1 MKRIS
6 LISIFVLIFSVY
18 SSAQI
23 YVDNQGNVYD
33 QSKRTTQSTAPTTK
47 QQVKSKSSFDAR
59 NLEFGGS
66 LGMQFGNYTSVSI
79 SPQVGYRF
87 SKYLSAGAGLGYSY
101 FKDDWRAYNAKY
113 TAKQHF
119 ASFNLYGNIYPV
131 SFIVLSVKPEI
142 SRMWQ
147 TVEQSTRGSGKETY
161 TKFVPSVVIGG
172 GLRFGPMTAQ
182 VKYDVVQD
190 DYSPYGNSIFYS
202 IGYTFGF

>member
-6 LISIFVLIFSVY
+6 LILAFALSLAFSAK
-18 SSAQI
+18 AQI

-33 QSKRTTQSTAPTTK
+33 QSKKTTQNVTPK
-47 QQVKSKSSFDAR
+47 QQQKSSNGFDPR
-59 NLEFGGS
+59 KLEFGGS

-79 SPQVGYRF
+79 SPQVGYSF
-87 SKYLSAGAGLGYSY
+87 SKYFSAGAGLGYSY
-101 FKDDWRAYNAKY
+101 FKDDWRNYGNKY
-113 TAKQHF
+113 TVKQHF
-119 ASFNLYGNIYPV
+119 ASFNLYGNIFPV

-147 TVEQSTRGSGKETY
+147 TVELSGRGGSKDTY

-172 GLRFGPMTAQ
+172 GLRFGPLTAQ

-202 IGYTFGF
+202 VGYTFGF